1 MQPLEIEN
9 IEEMRRRAGIQDE
22 ELEKEIRDL
31 ATGDYV
37 KVTLLSP
44 TKPFSSETLLV
55 RITGIR
61 GSVLKG
67 KLARR
72 PNSPGLSRLA
82 AGASLT
88 FQTAHI
94 HSIPK
99 MREQDE
105 H

>member
-9 IEEMRRRAGIQDE
+9 IEDLRRRAGIQDE

-31 ATGDYV
+31 AIGDHV

-44 TKPFSSETLLV
+44 TKPFSAETLLV

-61 GSVLKG
+61 GSVFKG

-72 PNSPGLSRLA
+72 PNCPGLSRLS

-88 FQTAHI
+88 FQAAHI

-99 MREQDE
+99 MRVEDE
-105 H
+105 Y

>member
-1 MQPLEIEN
+1 MLSVEIEN

-31 ATGDYV
+31 AIGDYV
-37 KVTLLSP
+37 KVTLLSQ
-44 TKPFSSETLLV
+44 TKPFSAEVLLV
-55 RITGIR
+55 RITKIR
-61 GSVLKG
+61 GSVFNGMLVG
-67 KLARR
+67 R
-72 PNSPGLSRLA
+72 PTSPGLSVLS

-88 FQTAHI
+88 FRTAHI

-105 H
+105 D